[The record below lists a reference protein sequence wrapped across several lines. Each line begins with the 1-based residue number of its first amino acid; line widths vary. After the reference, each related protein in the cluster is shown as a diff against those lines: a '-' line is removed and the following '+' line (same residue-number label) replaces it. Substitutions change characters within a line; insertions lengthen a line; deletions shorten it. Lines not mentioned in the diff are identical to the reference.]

1 MLIFIIIVTLFF
13 IIILGDALNGALSDN
28 SINGDQSIQPTEPSR
43 QLLIDRIIKLQESNA
58 RKAEK
63 LDFFEEHTRIL
74 VEELQKKKKII
85 QTYILHEN
93 IGAMG
98 GNERDKYKVNFIFRL
113 LNLID
118 AVELHLYKRN
128 FSSA

>member
-1 MLIFIIIVTLFF
+1 MKFPVILVTTFLCFLLIYFCV
-13 IIILGDALNGALSDN
+13 ILADTLNGALSDN
-28 SINGDQSIQPTEPSR
+28 STNGDQSIQPTEPSR

-85 QTYILHEN
+85 QNYILHES

-98 GNERDKYKVNFIFRL
+98 SNERDKYKVNF
-113 LNLID
+113 
-118 AVELHLYKRN
+118 
-128 FSSA
+128 